1 MDEVD
6 GRRSEV
12 NGDALRNVIKPGS
25 CHLNSLSA
33 SGSNSHPITLPRRS
47 PGGIRWEVF
56 LCQRLRRAM
65 VRSSVK
71 KKTPICKREAPVE
84 RGDTL
89 PLFRQRSTGLVTR
102 QRQMTKRG
110 HGLF

>member
-1 MDEVD
+1 
-6 GRRSEV
+6 
-12 NGDALRNVIKPGS
+12 
-25 CHLNSLSA
+25 
-33 SGSNSHPITLPRRS
+33 
-47 PGGIRWEVF
+47 
-56 LCQRLRRAM
+56 M